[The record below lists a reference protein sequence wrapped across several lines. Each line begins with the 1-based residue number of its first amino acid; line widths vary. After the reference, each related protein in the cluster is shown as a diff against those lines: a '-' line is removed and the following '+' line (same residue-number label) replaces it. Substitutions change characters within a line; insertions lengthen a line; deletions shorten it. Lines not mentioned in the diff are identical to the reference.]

1 MLRCKQLGL
10 TMEEL
15 DYFTVG
21 RIFDLLIEQH
31 NDRENWPIKGN
42 GAMMRQN
49 FMH

>member
-1 MLRCKQLGL
+1 MD
-10 TMEEL
+10 EL

-31 NDRENWPIKGN
+31 NDRENWPIIGD
-42 GAMMRQN
+42 GAMLRQN